1 MDSPRVARWFFGLTS
16 VLVTFGI
23 LLQLQV
29 AVANDSGY
37 FEGVP
42 SRIVN
47 VLSYFTVQ
55 SNILIALTTGLLAV
69 RLNRTETWLRVLRLS
84 AVIGITIT
92 GIVFHLAL
100 KGLTELTGPAVTADW
115 ILHTASPIL
124 GLLGWVIFGPRGWVT
139 SRVIKLSVLF
149 PVLWLAYTLARGA
162 LVEDRSGRNFYP
174 YPFVDVVEH
183 GYARVFVNIVVVAV
197 LFFVLALAAL
207 AADKRLR
214 GVHAG

>member
-1 MDSPRVARWFFGLTS
+1 MDNPRVARWFFGLTS

-23 LLQLQV
+23 LLQLKV
-29 AVANDSGY
+29 AAANDSGY

-69 RLNRTETWLRVLRLS
+69 HLGRPETWFRVLRLS

-92 GIVFHLAL
+92 GIVFHIAL

-139 SRVIKLSVLF
+139 SRIVKLSVLF
-149 PVLWLAYTLARGA
+149 PVLWLAYTLVRGA

-174 YPFVDVVEH
+174 YPFLDVVEH
-183 GYARVFVNIVVVAV
+183 GYARVFVNIVVVAL
-197 LFFVLALAAL
+197 LFFVLALFAL
-207 AADKRLR
+207 AADTRLR
-214 GVHAG
+214 GVRPR